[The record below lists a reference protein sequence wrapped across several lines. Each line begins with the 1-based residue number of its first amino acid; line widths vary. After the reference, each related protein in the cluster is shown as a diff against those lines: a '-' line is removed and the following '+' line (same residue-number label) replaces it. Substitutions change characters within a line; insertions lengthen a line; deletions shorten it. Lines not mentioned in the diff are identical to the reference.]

1 MGTPPPGLALSRALL
16 RWRGA
21 GQGGPG
27 PCVPPALGALATFW
41 CPAELSYPGSS
52 QCPLV
57 HRLPRGLLTLLLA
70 SPAASPPLPPN
81 SALAESCSGGGV
93 SRRPWEGTH
102 TTSAAG

>member
-1 MGTPPPGLALSRALL
+1 MSTRWGPSLGSPGGMACGDPAPGLALSRALL
-16 RWRGA
+16 GWRGA

-27 PCVPPALGALATFW
+27 PCVPPALGALATFR

-70 SPAASPPLPPN
+70 SPATSPPLPPN
-81 SALAESCSGGGV
+81 SVLG
-93 SRRPWEGTH
+93 
-102 TTSAAG
+102 